1 MVVKSGFNGI
11 FTKILKFGVSADKD
25 VTVTE
30 TNTKKNED
38 WTLFVESSG
47 GQAIYSVYSP
57 STGTP
62 PIDLGA
68 WQNSITTR
76 NSALVDIA
84 WDKAIPFNELIT
96 DPIKKEQIKQATL
109 RNIEK
114 RKQDVLP
121 IAPVFRSVNRID
133 HYYSQAYS
141 PTYVGDHNWKYEG
154 AAFVIYNVQVLGT
167 VPFYDY
173 WNGEDHYYET
183 GYHPG
188 GIEGY
193 KYYGQVLGYV

>member
-1 MVVKSGFNGI
+1 MCF
-11 FTKILKFGVSADKD
+11 
-25 VTVTE
+25 
-30 TNTKKNED
+30 
-38 WTLFVESSG
+38 
-47 GQAIYSVYSP
+47 
-57 STGTP
+57 
-62 PIDLGA
+62 
-68 WQNSITTR
+68 
-76 NSALVDIA
+76 
-84 WDKAIPFNELIT
+84 
-96 DPIKKEQIKQATL
+96 
-109 RNIEK
+109 
-114 RKQDVLP
+114 P

-141 PTYVGDHNWKYEG
+141 PIYGGDHNWKYEG

-188 GIEGY
+188 GIEGD